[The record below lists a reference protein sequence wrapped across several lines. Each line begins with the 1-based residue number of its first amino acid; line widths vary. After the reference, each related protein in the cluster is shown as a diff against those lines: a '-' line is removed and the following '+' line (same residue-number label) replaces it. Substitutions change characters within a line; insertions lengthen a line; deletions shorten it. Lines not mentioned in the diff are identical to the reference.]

1 MGGNLGL
8 LIKILCITSRQK
20 LLIVKES
27 YNINVS
33 EVILVY
39 YLKFYVSRFVL
50 MEINS
55 SFVMTYF

>member
-1 MGGNLGL
+1 MLRK
-8 LIKILCITSRQK
+8 KI
-20 LLIVKES
+20 LIVKES
-27 YNINVS
+27 YNINVW
-33 EVILVY
+33 EVILVN

>member
-1 MGGNLGL
+1 MLRK
-8 LIKILCITSRQK
+8 KI
-20 LLIVKES
+20 LIVKES
-27 YNINVS
+27 YNINVW

-55 SFVMTYF
+55 SFIMTYF